1 MMTRL
6 IGSYQHNIDSK
17 GRVIIPAKYREELGE
32 TFYITCGT
40 DGCLFVLP
48 QSQWIAIEEKIASMP
63 ISQAAA
69 FQRAFYSSACEALP
83 DKQGRVLIPQN
94 LRDYAGLDKDVTI
107 AGAGTRLEIWD
118 TDKWNKLQSDAQC
131 VDFLSLMSGI
141 GL

>member
-1 MMTRL
+1 MARM
-6 IGSYQHNIDSK
+6 IGSYQHNIDQK
-17 GRVIIPAKYREELGE
+17 GRVIIPAKYREALGE
-32 TFYITCGT
+32 IFYITCGT

-48 QSQWIAIEEKIASMP
+48 ESQWNAIEERIADMP

-69 FQRAFYSSACEALP
+69 FQRAFYSSACEGNP

-94 LRDYAGLDKDVTI
+94 LRDYAGLTKDVII

-118 TDKWNKLQSDAQC
+118 SEKWNELQGKTLGS
-131 VDFLSLMSGI
+131 DFLTLMTSI